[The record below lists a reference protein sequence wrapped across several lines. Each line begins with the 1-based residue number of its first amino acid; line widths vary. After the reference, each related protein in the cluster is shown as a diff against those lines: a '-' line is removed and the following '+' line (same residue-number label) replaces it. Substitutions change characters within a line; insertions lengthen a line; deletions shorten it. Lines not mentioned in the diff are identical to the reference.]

1 MLHAGGEDFIRIG
14 NVTSSQRWARPPPN
28 LIDVGKYKET
38 RLTYNCA
45 HLRSTKEKKEENI
58 WRRKI
63 FFAEGTING
72 GGKGG

>member
-1 MLHAGGEDFIRIG
+1 MYGFRGLGEVEVEVWSDVTIAGQQTTEQTGLR
-14 NVTSSQRWARPPPN
+14 
-28 LIDVGKYKET
+28 

-45 HLRSTKEKKEENI
+45 HLWSTKEKKEENI

-72 GGKGG
+72 EGKGG